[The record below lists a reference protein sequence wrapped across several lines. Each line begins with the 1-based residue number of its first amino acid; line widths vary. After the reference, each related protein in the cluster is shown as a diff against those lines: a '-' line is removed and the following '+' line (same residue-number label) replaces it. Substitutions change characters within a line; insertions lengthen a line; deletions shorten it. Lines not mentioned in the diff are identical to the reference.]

1 MWILKQMFGILKN
14 LKWKAYQQKQMFGIL
29 AKFRFNF
36 WYNTMHACMHAF
48 LLETDGNDYISIIA
62 WSAAA
67 FLFLLQFFF
76 LFFWS
81 KSSSSFLDFNF
92 WLPARLLFF

>member
-1 MWILKQMFGILKN
+1 
-14 LKWKAYQQKQMFGIL
+14 
-29 AKFRFNF
+29 
-36 WYNTMHACMHAF
+36 MHACMHAF

-76 LFFWS
+76 LFF
-81 KSSSSFLDFNF
+81 
-92 WLPARLLFF
+92 